1 MRLSRLAC
9 LLLLGVMSGCAS
21 ADVIATGD
29 GSGSGAENDTG
40 AGGDDTATEDTAV
53 DTATEDTGAAD
64 TAADTLEDTAVDTAL
79 DTAVDDTTTDTD
91 LVDTTIDDTTVADT
105 SADTTVADTDPTDTA
120 TGDTTIDDTTVADI
134 DPADTTIDDTGT
146 DTGSFVAVCGNGTV
160 EEGEVCDD
168 GNRLP
173 NDGCDINCQLPATG
187 LCSTCTSDAGCPLRG
202 GLCLALDNGDF
213 CSVGCGTGCPGGF
226 SCQIVT
232 SVDGFSGRQCLPAT
246 NTCGILTCPDVDGD
260 RICDAR
266 DICLL
271 GDDRLDVD
279 GDGIPDAC
287 DIPIELCDS
296 LIDED
301 GDGAVDCDDPDCDL
315 DPVCAA
321 IPNEDC
327 FNGIDDDFDGAT
339 DCADSACLRVT
350 GCVPTRETSCTN
362 SLDDDFDG
370 SPDCADADCASD
382 VACRPAAETSC
393 VNATDDDFDGLTD
406 CADADCAR
414 VVPCVPA
421 TETNCTDRIDNDID
435 GLQDCNDPDCTSNA
449 ACGTL
454 LDGTCG
460 AAFRI
465 DNVGTF
471 FGDTTGSDN
480 TSAGISCTGG
490 IGNPDEAWD
499 LLLPRAGTVCI
510 DTIGSSMDTV
520 LYLRDSCPGTSDIAC
535 NDDTVGLGNA
545 SRIQFFADA
554 DTRYFINVDSY
565 ITPGPYILRV
575 RYGSC
580 TSLPAPE
587 LCADRT
593 DNDGDGAIDCA
604 DSDCRLD
611 PGCIAGVSEAICD
624 DGRDDDGDGTIDC
637 NDLDCF
643 GRIECTETCNDGIDN
658 DRDGYFDC
666 YDSVCLTDARCNFSS
681 TSGGICESPFLVEPI
696 DPTNS
701 WNVNTVGGF
710 DQTTVS
716 CGLGTTAS
724 PDVVFAF
731 QPFDTS
737 AATYCF
743 DTTGSDYDTVVEART
758 RCTDT
763 TTTLRCEDD
772 TAGVQQ
778 TRFTLNTTPGVY
790 YYLIVSGFNGASGNL
805 SMAASSGPC
814 F

>member
-21 ADVIATGD
+21 ADVIAIGD
-29 GSGSGAENDTG
+29 GSGSGAEGDTG
-40 AGGDDTATEDTAV
+40 GGDGSTSEDTGSD
-53 DTATEDTGAAD
+53 DTEPTDTGAAD

-120 TGDTTIDDTTVADI
+120 TGDTTIDDTTVADT

-611 PGCIAGVSEAICD
+611 PSCIAGVSETICD

-696 DPTNS
+696 NPTNS

-710 DQTTVS
+710 DQTTVF

-772 TAGVQQ
+772 TAGVEQ
-778 TRFTLNTTPGVY
+778 TRFTLSTSPGVY

-805 SMAASSGPC
+805 SMAVSSGPC